1 MLTLLPMQYAKAE
14 FPKIPEGY
22 LTPAESTCYDKEEMS
37 SIANFKKGCDL
48 CQMNL
53 KDTEITLNKCI
64 DAGSP
69 ATKWWADPKF
79 VVGGFALS
87 FTLGAIVGLV
97 VK

>member
-1 MLTLLPMQYAKAE
+1 MLILLPMQYARAD

-22 LTPAESTCYDKEEMS
+22 ITPAESTCYSKDE
-37 SIANFKKGCDL
+37 IGALANYKKSCDV
-48 CQMNL
+48 CKMNL

-64 DAGSP
+64 DAGAP

-87 FTLGAIVGLV
+87 FTVGAILGLV
-97 VK
+97 LK